1 MVDQIPSPMKK
12 LFLSAL
18 VLTGLCL
25 ATAPLALAQQG
36 GGAALLLGGNG
47 PAPGPNSFAINSI
60 TPLTPKTPEY
70 TTLGGDAQNKKYTL
84 GTWLQI
90 DVDFAAAV
98 RAPEL
103 TFHYN
108 ILIGGALLVGDQTL
122 VDVAPGRNL
131 FTTVFVSPRTLTTL
145 LRGQPL
151 TPNSVQNVN
160 VQILRSGVAQ
170 PLTSKSLKEGG
181 APFYATMQ
189 QVPGFVLN
197 KGQTPFGP
205 LWYDHYEVI
214 KDPPAGR

>member
-1 MVDQIPSPMKK
+1 MKK
-12 LFLSAL
+12 SFLATL

-25 ATAPLALAQQG
+25 LAAPPLGRAQQG

-47 PAPGPNSFAINSI
+47 PAPGPNSFAVTGI

-70 TTLGGDAQNKKYTL
+70 NTLASDSQNKKYTL

-90 DVDFAAAV
+90 DVEFAAAI

-108 ILIGGALLVGDQTL
+108 VLIGGTLLVGDQTL
-122 VDVAPGRNL
+122 VDVSPGKNL
-131 FTTVFVSPRTLTTL
+131 FTTVFISPRTLTTL

-151 TPNSVQNVN
+151 TVNSVQNIN
-160 VQILRSGVAQ
+160 VQIMRAGVAQ
-170 PLTSKSLKEGG
+170 PLASKSMREGG

-197 KGQTPFGP
+197 KGQTPFAM
-205 LWYDHYEVI
+205 LWYDHYETI

>member
-1 MVDQIPSPMKK
+1 MKK
-12 LFLSAL
+12 LFLAT
-18 VLTGLCL
+18 VVFTGLCL
-25 ATAPLALAQQG
+25 LSASPAQAQQG
-36 GGAALLLGGNG
+36 GAGLLLGGNG

-70 TTLGGDAQNKKYTL
+70 TTLAGDAQNKKYTL

-98 RAPEL
+98 RVPEI

-108 ILIGGALLVGDQTL
+108 VLIAGTLLVGDQTL
-122 VDVAPGRNL
+122 TDVNPGRNL
-131 FTTVFVSPRTLTTL
+131 FTTVFIAPRTLATL

-151 TPNSVQNVN
+151 TPNAVQNIN
-160 VQILRSGVAQ
+160 VQVLRSGVAQ
-170 PLTSKSLKEGG
+170 PLASKSLHEG
-181 APFYATMQ
+181 AAFYATMQ

-197 KGQTPFGP
+197 KAQTPFAP

-214 KDPPAGR
+214 KDPPGGR

>member
-1 MVDQIPSPMKK
+1 MKK
-12 LFLSAL
+12 SFLATL
-18 VLTGLCL
+18 VFTGLCL
-25 ATAPLALAQQG
+25 AVAPLVQAQQG

-70 TTLGGDAQNKKYTL
+70 STLASDSQNKKYML

-108 ILIGGALLVGDQTL
+108 ILIGGALLVGEQTL
-122 VDVAPGRNL
+122 VDVNPGRNL
-131 FTTVFVSPRTLTTL
+131 FTTVFISPRTLTTL

-151 TPNSVQNVN
+151 TVNSVQNID
-160 VQILRSGVAQ
+160 VQILRSGVTQ
-170 PLTSKSLKEGG
+170 PLANKQMKEGG
-181 APFYATMQ
+181 AFYTTMQ

-197 KGQTPFGP
+197 KAQTPFAM
-205 LWYDHYEVI
+205 LWYDHYEAL
-214 KDPPAGR
+214 KDPPNGH